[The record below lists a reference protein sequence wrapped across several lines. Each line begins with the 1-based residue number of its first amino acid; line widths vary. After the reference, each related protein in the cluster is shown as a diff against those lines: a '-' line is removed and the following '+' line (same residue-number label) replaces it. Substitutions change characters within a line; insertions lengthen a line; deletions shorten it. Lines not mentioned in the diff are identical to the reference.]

1 LGHFPD
7 LSLAEAREKAK
18 DVQASIRLGADP
30 RAEDDAKK
38 AVPTFS
44 EFFEEQYMPHA
55 RPRKRTADKDEEYY
69 RLRLKDTFG
78 RKRLNQITRREIQ
91 LFHSKLHDEGLA
103 PATCNHYLKLM
114 KRTLNLAIQWEI
126 IEGPNSACGIEQTR
140 EENMIENYLTDEEL
154 KRFVNVLHTDANR
167 NVSNI
172 ILLLLNCGCR
182 VGEIL
187 SLRWC
192 DCDLKNRVIRIT
204 AKNSKSRR
212 VRSVPLNP
220 GALKILETQYH
231 LTKDMEY
238 CFVNPRT
245 RTRYRTVSKV
255 FDRLKRRGSVS
266 LRLHDLR
273 HNFASML
280 INDGRTLY
288 EVQQILGHS
297 NPKVTQRYAHLTAK
311 TLEAAAN
318 CASDRID
325 QVMKK
330 TA

>member
-1 LGHFPD
+1 
-7 LSLAEAREKAK
+7 
-18 DVQASIRLGADP
+18 
-30 RAEDDAKK
+30 
-38 AVPTFS
+38 
-44 EFFEEQYMPHA
+44 
-55 RPRKRTADKDEEYY
+55 
-69 RLRLKDTFG
+69 
-78 RKRLNQITRREIQ
+78 
-91 LFHSKLHDEGLA
+91 
-103 PATCNHYLKLM
+103 
-114 KRTLNLAIQWEI
+114 
-126 IEGPNSACGIEQTR
+126 
-140 EENMIENYLTDEEL
+140 MIENYLTDEEL